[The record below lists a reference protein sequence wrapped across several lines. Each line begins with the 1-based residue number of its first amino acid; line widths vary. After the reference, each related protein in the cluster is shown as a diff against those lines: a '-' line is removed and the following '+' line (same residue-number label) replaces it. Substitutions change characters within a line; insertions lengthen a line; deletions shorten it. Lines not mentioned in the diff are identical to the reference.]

1 MFAGI
6 KLLWLVAGK
15 VLTAITIQF
24 DNFNPF
30 DEPDDPEPHVV
41 SRFLC
46 QLYLNDKNSSV
57 PRTGGITHIPYDE
70 ADDDGSDDD
79 GDNAG
84 ANVNLPEERTQAV
97 DTSGDT
103 ILPEQRALD
112 DDAGVDNGS
121 DAEDAEQVSP
131 FNDMADGDGDAE
143 DTERRAQ
150 VDDARVDN
158 VGDAEDAE
166 QVPPSSDMADGD
178 GDAKDTEQ
186 RAQVDDARV
195 DNGSDAEDAEQVPPS
210 SDMADGDGDAED
222 TEQRAQVDDAGS
234 QPEETSATDAPIQD
248 ATLVN
253 DTGLLHVVEPPPA
266 VIEMEA
272 VNPPVEVDIEERP
285 PVADFDMADAGP
297 PADSNL
303 EERPPVADFDMA
315 DAGPPADGD
324 LEERPPVA
332 ELDMAD
338 AEPSV
343 DGNLEE
349 RPPVADFDMADAG
362 PPVDDDLDMG
372 NEDSASDDDVQIE
385 AFAQVLEAAK
395 IEAKMEE
402 LRRPHRQPRLRRPV
416 NAAAA
421 PLPISTFKF
430 EASLLPPT
438 PVSPAAGTFNVG
450 SFSLG
455 NTGRD
460 QFRGNPGAPLH
471 QVNADEDGS
480 SDDDEFDELANDIEA
495 GLKNDAYIPTDNSG
509 SGGNEQA
516 GGEQAANK
524 QDDGAQVDSPQTD
537 KGQVDSA
544 QTDKA
549 QTDKAQVQKAQTDS
563 EWDDREQEYSEQ
575 PDDEQIDYE
584 KVENVLRLYSSL
596 SRFEQDWL
604 MDQALSGNQAA
615 YTAPAATGAT
625 AFSFNRA
632 RVSAEEVLGLYNGLS
647 DEERLELVDRMAP
660 EE

>member
-1 MFAGI
+1 MAWVFVPCILVRVLLWSIHIFGFFGLLRMFAGI

-15 VLTAITIQF
+15 VLTAITIQL

-30 DEPDDPEPHVV
+30 DEPDGPELLVT

-57 PRTGGITHIPYDE
+57 PRTGGVTHISDDE
-70 ADDDGSDDD
+70 ADDDSSDDD

-84 ANVNLPEERTQAV
+84 ANVNLPEERTQAF

-121 DAEDAEQVSP
+121 DAEDAEQVPP

-143 DTERRAQ
+143 DI
-150 VDDARVDN
+150 
-158 VGDAEDAE
+158 
-166 QVPPSSDMADGD
+166 
-178 GDAKDTEQ
+178 
-186 RAQVDDARV
+186 
-195 DNGSDAEDAEQVPPS
+195 
-210 SDMADGDGDAED
+210 
-222 TEQRAQVDDAGS
+222 EQRAQVDDAGS
-234 QPEETSATDAPIQD
+234 QPEETPATDTPKQD

-253 DTGLLHVVEPPPA
+253 GTGALHVVEPPPA

-297 PADSNL
+297 PADDDL

-315 DAGPPADGD
+315 DAEPPA
-324 LEERPPVA
+324 
-332 ELDMAD
+332 
-338 AEPSV
+338 
-343 DGNLEE
+343 
-349 RPPVADFDMADAG
+349 
-362 PPVDDDLDMG
+362 DDDLDMG
-372 NEDSASDDDVQIE
+372 DEDSASDDDVQIE

-402 LRRPHRQPRLRRPV
+402 LNRPHRQPRLRRPV
-416 NAAAA
+416 NAAAV

-430 EASLLPPT
+430 EASPLPPS
-438 PVSPAAGTFNVG
+438 PVSPAAGTFNAG

-471 QVNADEDGS
+471 QANADEDGS

-495 GLKNDAYIPTDNSG
+495 GLKNDAYIPADNSG

-524 QDDGAQVDSPQTD
+524 QDDGAQVDS
-537 KGQVDSA
+537 A
-544 QTDKA
+544 QI
-549 QTDKAQVQKAQTDS
+549 DKAQVNSTQTDKAQTDS

-584 KVENVLRLYSSL
+584 KVENVLRLYNS
-596 SRFEQDWL
+596 
-604 MDQALSGNQAA
+604 
-615 YTAPAATGAT
+615 
-625 AFSFNRA
+625 
-632 RVSAEEVLGLYNGLS
+632 
-647 DEERLELVDRMAP
+647 
-660 EE
+660 

>member
-15 VLTAITIQF
+15 VLTAITIQL

-30 DEPDDPEPHVV
+30 DEPDGPEPHVI

-57 PRTGGITHIPYDE
+57 PLTGGITHISDDE

-121 DAEDAEQVSP
+121 DAEDAEQVPP

-143 DTERRAQ
+143 DI
-150 VDDARVDN
+150 
-158 VGDAEDAE
+158 
-166 QVPPSSDMADGD
+166 
-178 GDAKDTEQ
+178 
-186 RAQVDDARV
+186 
-195 DNGSDAEDAEQVPPS
+195 
-210 SDMADGDGDAED
+210 
-222 TEQRAQVDDAGS
+222 EQRAQVDDAGS

-253 DTGLLHVVEPPPA
+253 GTGLLHVVEPPPA

-285 PVADFDMADAGP
+285 PVADFDMADAEPPTDDDLEMGAMNP
-297 PADSNL
+297 PA
-303 EERPPVADFDMA
+303 
-315 DAGPPADGD
+315 
-324 LEERPPVA
+324 
-332 ELDMAD
+332 
-338 AEPSV
+338 
-343 DGNLEE
+343 
-349 RPPVADFDMADAG
+349 
-362 PPVDDDLDMG
+362 DDDLDMG
-372 NEDSASDDDVQIE
+372 DEDSASDDDVQIE

-416 NAAAA
+416 NAAAV

-438 PVSPAAGTFNVG
+438 PVSPAAGTFNAG

-495 GLKNDAYIPTDNSG
+495 GLKNDAYIPADNSG

-524 QDDGAQVDSPQTD
+524 QGDSA
-537 KGQVDSA
+537 QVDSA
-544 QTDKA
+544 QTDK
-549 QTDKAQVQKAQTDS
+549 TQVQKAQTNS

-584 KVENVLRLYSSL
+584 KVENVLRLYNSL

-632 RVSAEEVLGLYNGLS
+632 SVGAEEVLGLYNGLS